1 MIILEFMS
9 KPVVY
14 LQEIEKVG
22 DVVETLQVSGIIFSI
37 NNLTLCSLQ
46 HIISIL

>member
-1 MIILEFMS
+1 MS

-22 DVVETLQVSGIIFSI
+22 DVVETLQVLFFI
-37 NNLTLCSLQ
+37 TLILQ
-46 HIISIL
+46 AS